1 MSAVPGFL
9 RFAAAV
15 LVLLTGLGPLAAQE
29 PAKDRGKK
37 YAIVVGVQTYIP
49 PFSRLHCAKDDAL
62 ALGKLLERLGFEV
75 IFVHEDHRNPRFK
88 PSTAERIRVL
98 LKYRCQGLTKADT
111 LVVFLSGHGIQLKSD
126 QPNPTTRVKE
136 SYFCPEEAVPA
147 KRDTLLALS
156 EVYAIVGSCKA
167 ERKLLLVDACRDE
180 VVAER
185 AKSSTPVELDPIG
198 LGRGSKP
205 KGTAVLLSCGPKQKS
220 WEDPKSE
227 KRPEAL
233 GHAVFTHFVLE
244 YLRGRAGRG
253 YYRGGRVELNDL
265 VHFVHRETRDYA
277 FKTLG
282 EKQEPELFGRTQ
294 NWELALLKASR
305 DIPVPPI
312 PDPGPRS
319 PIPNGQPGK
328 SIKTKIGLELVYIKP
343 GRFKMGSPKGEAGR
357 EDDEDQV
364 DVTLTKG
371 FYLGLTAVTQG
382 QYQALTGRNPSYFCR
397 TGGGAGRVKGV
408 DTSAF
413 PVEYVS
419 WYDAVEYCN
428 LLSEK
433 EGLRPYY
440 ALKNMERR
448 EDGSISSADVQVVG
462 GDGYRLPTEAEW
474 EYACRAGTT
483 TPFAFGNV
491 LDKTNANVEYDVGRP
506 TKAGSYKP
514 NAWGLY
520 DMHGNVWEWCEDW
533 FHKELAGGRD
543 PVNHQQASVR
553 VVRGGSWNDSPQGA
567 RSADRD
573 GDAPGYRVSRLG
585 FRVARRSS
593 E

>member
-1 MSAVPGFL
+1 MKLYCRSLMTALLIFVTWLAPP
-9 RFAAAV
+9 AAHA
-15 LVLLTGLGPLAAQE
+15 
-29 PAKDRGKK
+29 KK
-37 YAIVVGVQTYIP
+37 YAVVIGVQSYNPEHFT
-49 PFSRLHCAKDDAL
+49 SLRCAKDDAI
-62 ALGKLLERLGFEV
+62 ALGKVLADLGFAV
-75 IFVHEDHRNPRFK
+75 LAVHEDQRNPTFR
-88 PSTAERIRVL
+88 PSNAEKIRRVL
-98 LKYRCQGLTKADT
+98 KARCKHLEAGDT

-126 QPNPTTRVKE
+126 KPKAATQVKE
-136 SYFCPEEAVPA
+136 SYFCPEDAVPA
-147 KRDTLLALS
+147 KRETLLPLS
-156 EVYAIVGSCKA
+156 EVYAIVDGCGA
-167 ERKLLLVDACRDE
+167 GRKLLLVDACRNE
-180 VVAER
+180 VVAQGDR
-185 AKSSTPVELDPIG
+185 AGTPVELDPIG
-198 LGRGSKP
+198 LGRGNKP
-205 KGTAVLLSCGPKQKS
+205 TQTALLLSCGPDQKS
-220 WEDPKSE
+220 WEDPKTPQWP
-227 KRPEAL
+227 KGL
-233 GHAVFTHFVLE
+233 GHGVFAAFVMK
-244 YLRGRAGRG
+244 YLRGEAGKS
-253 YYRGGRVELNDL
+253 YYRQGGLTLYDMVN
-265 VHFVHRETRDYA
+265 FVRKETYDY
-277 FKTLG
+277 TLTVLGKG
-282 EKQEPELFGRTQ
+282 EQYPDFFVKPEDWQ
-294 NWELALLKASR
+294 LASLKAFR
-305 DIPVPPI
+305 DIPVRPI
-312 PDPGPRS
+312 PDPGP

-533 FHKELAGGRD
+533 YHAKLLGGRD
-543 PVNHQQASVR
+543 PVNHEQASDRVR
-553 VVRGGSWNDSPQGA
+553 RGGSWSNSPRFA
-567 RSADRD
+567 RSAGRHR
-573 GDAPGYRVSRLG
+573 DAPEDRSFFLG